1 MPTCG
6 SGLTLQAEHSKHHS
20 DGISQRLLPSQRA
33 CHRDQL
39 SALCFSSNDL
49 PLHIH
54 NDIDMFA
61 DDSTLHTSGANIEEI
76 QLSLQTDLNVIT
88 TWCTD
93 NEMVINTSNT
103 KTMLI
108 TTKQRRHHLQNDRL
122 NITLNE
128 LNLQQVNQQKVIC
141 VVVDE
146 NLKWREHVNGVY
158 KKISQTLAL
167 FRRIKQ
173 FYPNGRECYFTTR
186 T

>member
-1 MPTCG
+1 MPQG
-6 SGLTLQAEHSKHHS
+6 SIRGP
-20 DGISQRLLPSQRA
+20 LL
-33 CHRDQL
+33 
-39 SALCFSSNDL
+39 FIVYMNDL

-61 DDSTLHTSGANIEEI
+61 DDSTLHMSGANIEEI

-93 NEMVINTSNT
+93 NKMVINTSKT

-128 LNLQQVNQQKVIC
+128 LNLQQVSQQKVIG

-146 NLKWREHVNGVY
+146 NLKWREHVNSP
-158 KKISQTLAL
+158 KHSANCSTNMHQN
-167 FRRIKQ
+167 KQ
-173 FYPNGRECYFTTR
+173 R
-186 T
+186 